1 MTAEGLPVWNK
12 YSRTYSGK
20 IIFRVRFE
28 FHTMSERTET
38 DPPLM
43 QRLYDRVWWL
53 AVAALL
59 FWALAYLGW
68 GLLDWLSVPAGA
80 V

>member
-1 MTAEGLPVWNK
+1 
-12 YSRTYSGK
+12 
-20 IIFRVRFE
+20 
-28 FHTMSERTET
+28 MSERTET

-68 GLLDWLSVPAGA
+68 GLLDWLSVPAGGI
-80 V
+80 